1 MLAKEIKIPMIVGVA
16 LYGFAFFLILIIT
29 IGQRVFCKAFT
40 PSQITETVIPVTL
53 FVNLLILIMFAVFLF
68 VMKTNKDDNRRTV
81 GIIMFI
87 FFSVFRLISVFAGM
101 LEKQIYARYGQESLV
116 AVSSVESV
124 ISIAASPF
132 LFVAT
137 VLVVIA
143 IARYGISDSNSNFK
157 I

>member
-1 MLAKEIKIPMIVGVA
+1 
-16 LYGFAFFLILIIT
+16 
-29 IGQRVFCKAFT
+29 
-40 PSQITETVIPVTL
+40 
-53 FVNLLILIMFAVFLF
+53 
-68 VMKTNKDDNRRTV
+68 
-81 GIIMFI
+81 MFI

-101 LEKQIYARYGQESLV
+101 LEKQIYARHGQESLV

-137 VLVVIA
+137 VLVIIA